1 MWEAPLIREVQETQR
16 PYSGPGAIALAVRDT
31 NLTSAGDGRLNVP
44 GTFDALMGEEMQRQL
59 FQDR

>member
-31 NLTSAGDGRLNVP
+31 NLTSAGMDG
-44 GTFDALMGEEMQRQL
+44 
-59 FQDR
+59 